1 MPHIIYLDS
10 PQAPLGLWDALRDH
24 NSINPIHGFPAH
36 LSVPEICLG
45 INHILGSE
53 AVPLM
58 VVSTGA
64 RCQDLP
70 IFARA
75 QSAVHR
81 SIISYALIDPD
92 FPPSTDQWPAAPVT
106 VYLPAD
112 QEPGRSISLRGFHI
126 NHFVNSKDLAE
137 QVIDQSN
144 SAQ

>member
-10 PQAPLGLWDALRDH
+10 PEAPAGLLEALRH
-24 NSINPIHGFPAH
+24 HGSGSPMIDFPAH
-36 LSVPEICLG
+36 LSVPEICLR
-45 INHILGSE
+45 INNAIGSE
-53 AVPLM
+53 AGPVM
-58 VVSTGA
+58 VVSSGV

-70 IFARA
+70 AFARA

-106 VYLPAD
+106 VYLPIAE
-112 QEPGRSISLRGFHI
+112 EPGRSISLRGFHI
-126 NHFVNSKDLAE
+126 HHFTESTDLAN
-137 QVIDQSN
+137 QVIDQAN